1 MGVNV
6 QSSNRGNVVD
16 DGGQGLHIH
25 AVGNRHRGEGMP
37 KLVEAENRVLLVV
50 AESRICYNADRL
62 WFCCSLFCME
72 RRGLRMAR
80 RSQKHQ
86 TVTLPHL
93 HSETAGYIRLSVTGK
108 GGDDSIENQK
118 KVIEAWGQ
126 GNQLP
131 ISRWYIDAGW
141 SGRTFDRPK
150 FQKLIADIERGEVDC
165 VVVKDLSRLGRDH
178 IAVGYYLEVF
188 FPMNCVRFV
197 SINDNFDTV
206 DGLTDQSNLHGSRI
220 RIPIKNAFNEQVA
233 VEIKQKVEAT
243 LQMKVERGA
252 FIGPRAPFGYQKAE
266 ANHDQL
272 VPDPIA
278 SITVRKIFDLAANG
292 TGVTGIV
299 RYLNEKG
306 LPTPIQYAR
315 SNGLTG
321 SFADGTGDW
330 NSRSVKYILTNR
342 TYTGMLVQG
351 KEKRV
356 VKGTH
361 EPLVDVETFD
371 RIQSEFKARS
381 FNISPTPEA
390 SENVFK
396 GKVICACCGGKMQ
409 RKRGTSHADWYFFT
423 CISKNRLGA
432 DKCTGMY
439 AREEDV
445 LSAVYYQLKQYIDH
459 HFITKDQYKQEIQR
473 MDSIIEAASLKYEE
487 ATDFN
492 MKQYEKYVMGEGS
505 KEAIAAARPAKE
517 QAEAEL
523 NRAIADKEAYEKQYQ
538 VFCKLL
544 KASRKE
550 IPLSEIIDCIE
561 RIVVDVDRKIMVEWT
576 E

>member
-1 MGVNV
+1 MRISVSDLNAFV
-6 QSSNRGNVVD
+6 SHS
-16 DGGQGLHIH
+16 
-25 AVGNRHRGEGMP
+25 VGNGYRREAHVDQQTDVAVP
-37 KLVEAENRVLLVV
+37 KLVEAENRALLVV

-62 WFCCSLFCME
+62 WFCRSLFCIR

-80 RSQKHQ
+80 KSRKRQ

-118 KVIEAWGQ
+118 KVIEAWARE
-126 GNQLP
+126 NQHP

-141 SGRTFDRPK
+141 SGRTFYRPM
-150 FQKLIADIERGEVDC
+150 FRELIADIERGEVDC

-197 SINDNFDTV
+197 SINDDFDTV
-206 DGLTDQSNLHGSRI
+206 NGLTDQSHPHGARI

-243 LQMKVERGA
+243 LQMKIDRGT
-252 FIGPRAPFGYQKAE
+252 FVGPRAPFGYQKSE

-278 SITVRKIFDLAANG
+278 SITVRKIFELAANG

-342 TYTGMLVQG
+342 TYTGMLIQG

-409 RKRGTSHADWYFFT
+409 RKRGTNHADWYFFT

-487 ATDFN
+487 ATDFS

-544 KASRKE
+544 KASRKRV
-550 IPLSEIIDCIE
+550 PLSEIIDCIE
-561 RIVVDVDRKIMVEWT
+561 RIVVDVDRKIMVKWT